1 MAKKQKTTE
10 TVSLEIS
17 KLDVVEINKA
27 VDAIIANEN
36 KQEEIWLSNDRMHL
50 AALVE
55 KQAFLQTLHPKFSPK
70 LYEGTSLGG
79 DGNTQKYL
87 RKALNTI
94 QSMEHG
100 GETGIKAFNIF
111 TDEALPTSVSSF
123 LSKWQRRDRPEA
135 ETAEPKEETEQDP
148 ADLDLAAE
156 VEALVDRH
164 KISLG
169 ELIEFIED
177 HLTTSHDPAEVLK
190 AAGDLRTAYIA

>member
-1 MAKKQKTTE
+1 MANKSKKTE

-17 KLDVVEINKA
+17 KVDAVEINRL

-36 KQEEIWLSNDRMHL
+36 EQEQVWLSNDRAHI
-50 AALVE
+50 AELVE

-94 QSMEHG
+94 QAMEYN
-100 GETGIKAFNIF
+100 GETGIEAFNLF
-111 TDEALPTSVSSF
+111 TYEARPTSVSSF

-164 KISLG
+164 QISLG
-169 ELIEFIED
+169 ELIQFIED
-177 HLTTSHDPAEVLK
+177 HLTTSHDQAEALK
-190 AAGDLRTAYIA
+190 VA

>member
-10 TVSLEIS
+10 IVSLELS
-17 KLDVVEINKA
+17 KLDVVEINQA
-27 VDAIIANEN
+27 VVAIIENED
-36 KQEEIWLSNDRMHL
+36 KRREVWATEDR
-50 AALVE
+50 ARITALVE

-79 DGNTQKYL
+79 DGNFQKYL

-94 QSMEHG
+94 QSMEYN
-100 GETGIKAFNIF
+100 GEEGIKAFNLF
-111 TDEALPTSVSSF
+111 TDEELPTSVSSF

-156 VEALVDRH
+156 VEALVERH
-164 KISLG
+164 QITLG

-177 HLTTSHDPAEVLK
+177 HLTTSQRKRPEALK
-190 AAGDLRTAYIA
+190 VA

>member
-1 MAKKQKTTE
+1 MAKKSKKTE
-10 TVSLEIS
+10 TVVSLEIS

-36 KQEEIWLSNDRMHL
+36 KQEEIWLSNDRTHI

-79 DGNTQKYL
+79 DGKTQQYL

-100 GETGIKAFNIF
+100 GETGIKAFHIF
-111 TDEALPTSVSSF
+111 TDEARPTSVSSF
-123 LSKWQRRDRPEA
+123 LSKWQRRERPES
-135 ETAEPKEETEQDP
+135 ETVEPKEETVQDP
-148 ADLDLAAE
+148 GDLDLAADLE
-156 VEALVDRH
+156 TLVERH
-164 KISLG
+164 QITLG
-169 ELIEFIED
+169 ELIEFISD
-177 HLTTSHDPAEVLK
+177 HMTT
-190 AAGDLRTAYIA
+190 AGDAGDALKVA